1 MYQVVCILDE
11 KEHILMDMRDEDYTI
26 DSPKLTLQLNGA
38 GSFEFKILP
47 THPEIDS
54 IRPLVSLIKV
64 YKTNNGT
71 DRKWMFTGRVMSD
84 ERDIYNTGKVKCEG
98 ILAYLIDSIVYPYEY
113 QGTPADY
120 VRQLIL
126 SHNSQVN
133 TSKQFIIRT
142 IDLADADSNNNI
154 VRANKNYPTTFR
166 ELRDKVIK
174 LLNAYISAEERDGNL
189 YFDCYQT
196 VTHYNSQPI
205 RLGENI
211 IDLKQT
217 KSVDKIRTV
226 MIGIGDEDDD
236 GNRIRATVE
245 NQEAIAKYGRIVGT
259 VDFKNVST
267 MEQLSK
273 KTEAY
278 LDSILAEINT
288 VEVKAIDLNMT
299 DADIEEITLG
309 YAYVE
314 SQYNGLNHY
323 RMLISKIE
331 IYLMQPDK
339 NTFTLGA
346 DKKSMTSSMSR
357 ANADIDDG
365 IQQISKTT
373 SSQIESKVSNATQ
386 LITGVK
392 GGYVILD
399 CGDDV
404 KDAPTQILIMDAPDK
419 ETAKNVIRINKNGI
433 GFSTGG
439 YNGPYRNAW
448 TIDGN
453 LVADFITAGT
463 MYADRIKGGTLTLGG
478 LDNKSGVAKIEDK
491 EGNTLLILDNNGIT
505 LDSSVKIAWGNISGT
520 ENVAKSSDIPSKTS
534 QLTNDSNLAYKGDI
548 PSKTSQLTND
558 SGLAYKNEIPSDK
571 HITQITKDTITTT
584 YINAL
589 KIVAGSVAAENI
601 TGTEIKGKKISGSTF
616 YQTSGNAYLN
626 IVGGEMRGGM
636 NGKETG
642 YISFAST
649 VDGKPSL
656 DFRASKLNF
665 CMDAVYVGNGKDTTS
680 VTQAY
685 TGDIKYNWGDGTAVM
700 KFRNGLLL
708 KNG

>member
-1 MYQVVCILDE
+1 MYQVVCVLDG

-26 DSPKLTLQLNGA
+26 ESPKLTLQLNSA
-38 GSFEFKILP
+38 GSLEFKIHP

-120 VRQLIL
+120 VRQLIE

-142 IDLADADSNNNI
+142 LDLADADSNNNI

-174 LLNAYISAEERDGNL
+174 LLNAYISAEERDGKL
-189 YFDCYQT
+189 YFDCCQT
-196 VTHYNSQPI
+196 VTHYNTQPI

-236 GNRIRATVE
+236 DDGNRIRAIVE

-267 MEQLSK
+267 MEQLTK

-299 DADIEEITLG
+299 DADIEEIALG

-314 SQYNGLNHY
+314 SQYNGLNND
-323 RMLISKIE
+323 RMLISKME

-357 ANADIDDG
+357 ANADMEDRIY
-365 IQQISKTT
+365 QVAKSA
-373 SSQIESKVSNATQ
+373 SREIENKVANATQ
-386 LITGVK
+386 LITGAK
-392 GGYVILD
+392 GGYVVLD
-399 CGDDV
+399 CGDDA
-404 KDAPTQILIMDAPDK
+404 KNQPSQILIMDTPDK
-419 ETAKNVIRINKNGI
+419 ATAKSVIRINKNGI
-433 GFSTGG
+433 GFSTTG
-439 YNGPYRNAW
+439 YNGIYRNAW

-453 LVADFITAGT
+453 LVADFITTGT
-463 MYADRIKGGTLTLGG
+463 MLADRIRGGTLEVGGTGLGKDG
-478 LDNKSGVAKIEDK
+478 KITVIDLGDKTVATIDKDGVNVYKGSISGATITAGSKDNADGVIYVKNAD
-491 EGNTLLILDNNGIT
+491 GNIVIT
-505 LDSSVKIAWGNISGT
+505 LDCNGINVNNAFKVGMDGKITAVAIKGGAIKQFSDLIDASDAMKLAKQAIETAQSAAETAQSAAETAQSTANTANTAAATAQKAADTAQKAANTAQSTANTANTTVKNLNDTI
-520 ENVAKSSDIPSKTS
+520 IPQIKTWIN
-534 QLTNDSNLAYKGDI
+534 QLS
-548 PSKTSQLTND
+548 
-558 SGLAYKNEIPSDK
+558 
-571 HITQITKDTITTT
+571 TQI
-584 YINAL
+584 
-589 KIVAGSVAAENI
+589 
-601 TGTEIKGKKISGSTF
+601 
-616 YQTSGNAYLN
+616 
-626 IVGGEMRGGM
+626 
-636 NGKETG
+636 KEL
-642 YISFAST
+642 
-649 VDGKPSL
+649 GKPGIS
-656 DFRASKLNF
+656 
-665 CMDAVYVGNGKDTTS
+665 
-680 VTQAY
+680 
-685 TGDIKYNWGDGTAVM
+685 
-700 KFRNGLLL
+700 
-708 KNG
+708 

>member
-1 MYQVVCILDE
+1 MYQVICLLNGQ
-11 KEHILMDMRDEDYTI
+11 EHILMDMRDEDYTI
-26 DSPKLTLQLNGA
+26 GSPKLTLQLNAA
-38 GSFEFKILP
+38 GSFEFIIYP
-47 THPEIDS
+47 NHPEFKS
-54 IRPLVSLIKV
+54 IVPLISLIKV
-64 YKTNNGT
+64 YKINGQSK
-71 DRKWMFTGRVMSD
+71 RWIFTGRVMND
-84 ERDIYNTGKVKCEG
+84 QRDIYNTGKVKCEG
-98 ILAYLIDSIVYPYEY
+98 ILAYLIDSIVYPYDY

-120 VRQLIL
+120 VRQLIA

-133 TSKQFIIRT
+133 SEKQFIIRT
-142 IDLADADSNNNI
+142 LDLSDVDSNNNI

-236 GNRIRATVE
+236 GNRIRAIIE

-259 VDFKNVST
+259 VDFKNVSA
-267 MEQLSK
+267 MEQLTK

-299 DADIEEITLG
+299 DADIEEISLG

-357 ANADIDDG
+357 ANADMEDKIY
-365 IQQISKTT
+365 QVAKSA
-373 SSQIESKVSNATQ
+373 SREIEYKVTNATQ
-386 LITGVK
+386 LITGAK
-392 GGYVILD
+392 GGYVVLD
-399 CGDDV
+399 CGDDA
-404 KDAPTQILIMDAPDK
+404 KSQPSQILIMDTPDK
-419 ETAKNVIRINKNGI
+419 ATAKSVIRINKNGI
-433 GFSTGG
+433 GFSTTG
-439 YNGPYRNAW
+439 YNGIYRNAW

-453 LVADFITAGT
+453 LVADFITTGT
-463 MYADRIKGGTLTLGG
+463 MLADRIRGGTLEVGGTGLGKDG
-478 LDNKSGVAKIEDK
+478 KITVIDANNKTVATIDKDGVNVYKGSISGATITAGSKDNADGVIYVKNAD
-491 EGNTLLILDNNGIT
+491 GNIVIT
-505 LDSSVKIAWGNISGT
+505 LDCNGINVNNAFKVGMDGTITAVAISGGAVDQFSQMIDDSNAMKT
-520 ENVAKSSDIPSKTS
+520 AKEAIKVAKEAADKAQKAADKAQEAADTAQSTADTANKAAATAQSAANTANEAAKKAQETADVANTTVK
-534 QLTNDSNLAYKGDI
+534 NL
-548 PSKTSQLTND
+548 N
-558 SGLAYKNEIPSDK
+558 
-571 HITQITKDTITTT
+571 DTIIPQIKTW
-584 YINAL
+584 INQL
-589 KIVAGSVAAENI
+589 SDQ
-601 TGTEIKGKKISGSTF
+601 IKELGKSGIS
-616 YQTSGNAYLN
+616 
-626 IVGGEMRGGM
+626 
-636 NGKETG
+636 
-642 YISFAST
+642 
-649 VDGKPSL
+649 
-656 DFRASKLNF
+656 
-665 CMDAVYVGNGKDTTS
+665 
-680 VTQAY
+680 
-685 TGDIKYNWGDGTAVM
+685 
-700 KFRNGLLL
+700 
-708 KNG
+708 